1 MAFSRRHNV
10 LGGDRKEAYACFVLK
25 GVVRYFGEKEKKN
38 HSGSNK
44 IYLKAKKKKENPD
57 GKIRGLVS
65 AFLAEGMSV
74 AAVRRPE
81 KGRLE
86 GKEELVSILFRPEF
100 SGR

>member
-10 LGGDRKEAYACFVLK
+10 FGGDRKEAYACFVLK
-25 GVVRYFGEKEKKN
+25 GV
-38 HSGSNK
+38 
-44 IYLKAKKKKENPD
+44 KKENPD